1 MAVGALASVGLV
13 GGGQAGAAGGG
24 LQGAAGSSWTTYG
37 GDMARTSSTSGP
49 PLRPLPERWQA
60 SGLGGPIH
68 GEPLVRDGR
77 VLVATEPYA
86 APSAADGLLVVAG
99 DGNVEG
105 IEGVAGYRP

>member
-49 PLRPLPERWQA
+49 PLRPLRERWQA

-99 DGNVEG
+99 DGDVEAF
-105 IEGVAGYRP
+105 EGLAGYRP